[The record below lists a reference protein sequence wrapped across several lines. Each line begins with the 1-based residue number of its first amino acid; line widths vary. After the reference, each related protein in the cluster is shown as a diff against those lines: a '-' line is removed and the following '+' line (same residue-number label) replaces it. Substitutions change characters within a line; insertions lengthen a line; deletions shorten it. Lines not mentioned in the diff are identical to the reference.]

1 MKIIKYR
8 TSYYVEDDIRIKI
21 NSMYFHRMFRINQ
34 FKNLSSAKERK
45 ELSIFYEIL
54 DNMDELSKKILFEK
68 YFKYATMQ
76 QSKTKYGFL
85 HTDYVI
91 NHLSNTEHAK
101 MLKMPLKKYS
111 SLLEKALR
119 MYITELAYKK
129 GHQ

>member
-1 MKIIKYR
+1 MNILKYG

-21 NSMYFHRMFRINQ
+21 NSLYFHRLFRINQ
-34 FKNLSSAKERK
+34 FKNQSSDKERK

-54 DNMDELSKKILFEK
+54 DSLDSLSKKIIFEK

-76 QSKTKYGFL
+76 KSKKKDSFL
-85 HTDYVI
+85 HMDYVI
-91 NHLSNTEHAK
+91 THLSNKEHAK
-101 MLKMPLKKYS
+101 KLNISVYKYS
-111 SLLEKALR
+111 FLLEKALR